1 MNGCASHMLSF
12 VCSLCVTISQ
22 RAERRKQRNFDAD
35 YCSTN
40 FVILAEL
47 QILEEIIRSNAGR
60 DASERE
66 VACHSTNCWA
76 MFVGWGPKLPQKL
89 KESH

>member
-1 MNGCASHMLSF
+1 MVAHHI
-12 VCSLCVTISQ
+12 CSLSCAVCVSISQ

-66 VACHSTNCWA
+66 LAREPVVTQPTAGQCLS
-76 MFVGWGPKLPQKL
+76 VGGRSSRKN
-89 KESH
+89 